1 MQNLDI
7 SLKILNPKIA
17 EFLPKYATVG
27 SAAVDISACIDTP
40 LVLEPNKTILIPSG
54 FAIHINN
61 ANFAAVI
68 LPRSGLGHKNGI
80 ILGNTIGLIDSDYQG
95 EIKVSLFNRSQEAF
109 EITPFM
115 RIAQMMF
122 IPVQQVNFLLVDDF
136 AENSQRNIGG
146 FGSTGV

>member
-17 EFLPKYATVG
+17 EFLPKYATAE
-27 SAAVDISACIDTP
+27 SAAVDISACIDKP

-95 EIKVSLFNRSQEAF
+95 EIKVSLFNRSQEPF

>member
-1 MQNLDI
+1 MSKNI
-7 SLKILNPKIA
+7 AFKILNPKIKDY
-17 EFLPKYATVG
+17 LPKYATNG
-27 SAAVDISACIDTP
+27 SAAVDISACINNSI
-40 LVLEPNKTILIPSG
+40 VLLPNETILIPSG
-54 FAIHINN
+54 FAIHINDVGL
-61 ANFAAVI
+61 AAVI

-95 EIKVSLFNRSQEAF
+95 EIKVSLFNRSNVAF

-122 IPVQQVNFLLVDDF
+122 IPVQQVNFIQVADF
-136 AENSQRNIGG
+136 TENSQRNIGG